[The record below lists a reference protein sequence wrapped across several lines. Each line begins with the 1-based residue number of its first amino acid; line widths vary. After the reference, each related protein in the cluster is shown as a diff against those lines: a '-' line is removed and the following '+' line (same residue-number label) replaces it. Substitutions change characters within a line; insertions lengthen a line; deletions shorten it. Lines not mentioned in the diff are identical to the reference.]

1 MTGLLPKLDRVI
13 GLSGGALDALMPMH
27 LWIDGGGRIM
37 RAGPT
42 LTKMAGQ
49 GDLSGQNLFA
59 VIELRGPSRIDTVAG
74 LAALAGHRI
83 GLALVSAPHLPLR
96 GALAVLPGG
105 AGMILDLSL
114 GLSFA
119 KAVAGFGLTLG
130 DFSPCDQTVE
140 LLYLYEANTATMA
153 LSRHLTRRLEAARAD
168 AEMMALTD
176 PLTGLANRRAMD
188 GALARALADNGR
200 DFGVL
205 QIDLDLFKQV
215 NDTHGHAAGDA
226 VLERVGHVLRH
237 QLRLGDVAARVGG
250 DEFTVLI
257 RDAAAPD
264 DLGRIAARLIRGL
277 ERPVI
282 HRGQSCCIS
291 ASIGI
296 AAIASYDT
304 RPTIQRL
311 LADAD
316 GALYAAKRAGRGRY
330 ALHGG
335 PPIVTAP
342 PPAPMPRRRAGDLAP
357 KTARRRQNDRVPRPD

>member
-1 MTGLLPKLDRVI
+1 MTGRLPKLDGVI

-27 LWIDGGGRIM
+27 LWIDASGRIM

-42 LTKMAGQ
+42 LIKMAGQ
-49 GDLSGQNLFA
+49 GDLKGQSLFA
-59 VIELRGPSRIDTVAG
+59 VIELRGPARIDSM
-74 LAALAGHRI
+74 AALARLTGHRI
-83 GLALVSAPHLPLR
+83 GLALMSAPHLPLR
-96 GALAVLPGG
+96 GALAVLPRR
-105 AGMILDLSL
+105 AGMILDVSL

-140 LLYLYEANTATMA
+140 LLYLHEANTATMA

-168 AEMMALTD
+168 AEMLSLTD

-188 GALARALADNGR
+188 GALARALADSGR

-237 QLRLGDVAARVGG
+237 HLRLGDVAARVGG

-257 RDAAAPD
+257 CDAAAPE
-264 DLGRIAARLIRGL
+264 DLGRIAARLIRAL

-282 HRGQSCCIS
+282 HGGQSCRIS

-296 AAIASYDT
+296 AAIASYAE
-304 RPTIQRL
+304 RPTIQRI

-330 ALHGG
+330 VLHGG
-335 PPIVTAP
+335 APIATAP
-342 PPAPMPRRRAGDLAP
+342 PLAPTQRRRAGDGVAVPAP
-357 KTARRRQNDRVPRPD
+357 HHPAHS

>member
-1 MTGLLPKLDRVI
+1 MSGLLPKLDRVI
-13 GLSGGALDALMPMH
+13 GLSGGALDGLMPMH
-27 LWIDGGGRIM
+27 LWIDASGRIL

-42 LTKMAGQ
+42 LTKMVGQ
-49 GDLSGQNLFA
+49 GDLTGNGFFS
-59 VIELRGPSRIDTVAG
+59 VIELRGPARADTVAG
-74 LAALAGHRI
+74 LGALAGQRI

-105 AGMILDLSL
+105 AGMILDVSL

-119 KAVAGFGLTLG
+119 KAVAGFGLTLS

-140 LLYLYEANTATMA
+140 LLYLHEANAATMA

-188 GALARALADNGR
+188 GALARALADSGR

-226 VLERVGHVLRH
+226 VLEHVGHVLRH

-257 RDAAAPD
+257 RDAGASD

-282 HRGQSCCIS
+282 HRGQSCFIS

-296 AAIASYDT
+296 AAISSYVE

-311 LADAD
+311 LSDAD

-330 ALHGG
+330 AVHGG
-335 PPIVTAP
+335 PPIAIAP
-342 PPAPMPRRRAGDLAP
+342 PFAPMQ
-357 KTARRRQNDRVPRPD
+357 RRRQNDRVPRPD